1 MHKYGIEI
9 PKTIKHARE
18 LDAINGNTLWWDSL
32 CDEMRTVSIAFEE
45 CPDGVIPPGYKHIT
59 CHFIFDVK
67 LGENFR
73 RKARFVAGGHLTEAP
88 ASLTYSSVVSRDS
101 VRICLLLAALNIG
114 LDILSCDIQG
124 AYLTA
129 PCREKVVITAGYML
143 NSYDQCIP
151 RSPVQG
157 GSSGTL

>member
-1 MHKYGIEI
+1 
-9 PKTIKHARE
+9 
-18 LDAINGNTLWWDSL
+18 
-32 CDEMRTVSIAFEE
+32 MRTVSIAFEE

-88 ASLTYSSVVSRDS
+88 ALLTYSP
-101 VRICLLLAALNIG
+101 VRICLLLAALND
-114 LDILSCDIQG
+114 LDILSSDIQG

-129 PCREKVVITAGYML
+129 PCREKVVITAGPEFGPDL
-143 NSYDQCIP
+143 
-151 RSPVQG
+151 QG
-157 GSSGTL
+157 KLLVVSTVSSAKYRRCRWITTGAKAKE